1 MAYGTI
7 IPNLTID
14 GKPAPYGVVNER
26 SVRATAGIMFLI
38 GILTFFRIRLTGD
51 YTVLMVVVPL
61 FWLEFL
67 LKTILGPK
75 YSIFGIL
82 GRFAT
87 KKQKPEW
94 VGAAQKRFAWGLGLG
109 LASTMMVVS
118 VGLQIRGWLPFAIC
132 MTCLTFMWME
142 SALGI
147 CVGCKIYA
155 WLQRAGVIGVPE
167 HPPACPGGACS
178 VQRPS

>member
-7 IPNLTID
+7 IPGLIID

-38 GILTFFRIRLTGD
+38 GILTFFRIRTTGD
-51 YTVLMVVVPL
+51 YTALMVVVPL
-61 FWLEFL
+61 FWLDFL
-67 LKTILGPK
+67 LKTVAGPM

-87 KKQKPEW
+87 RRQRPEW
-94 VGAAQKRFAWGLGLG
+94 VGAAQKRFAWGIGLT
-109 LASTMMVVS
+109 LSSVMMIVS
-118 VGLQIRGWLPFAIC
+118 IGLQIRGWIPFGIC

-147 CVGCKIYA
+147 CAGCKMYA
-155 WLQRAGVIGVPE
+155 WLQKIGWIAIPE
-167 HPPACPGGACS
+167 HQPACPGGVCS
-178 VQRPS
+178 IKR